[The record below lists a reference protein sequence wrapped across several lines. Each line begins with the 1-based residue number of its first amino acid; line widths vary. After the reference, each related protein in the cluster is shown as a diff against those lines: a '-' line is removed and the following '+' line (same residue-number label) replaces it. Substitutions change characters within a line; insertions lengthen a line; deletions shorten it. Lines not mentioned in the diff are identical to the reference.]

1 MASPLETPV
10 APIFKV
16 PTPELPKNPAGLTSD
31 PAIRESYQAALQ
43 AQKDYADALERR
55 YAQPNLFNVAA
66 GFLKPQLG
74 GFFASLGSASQ
85 ELGKQVEAQRA
96 MAPTIAQ
103 MRSELAMRQVDLA
116 QRMKAG
122 ETAEQIAGTGRQP
135 TPGQAA
141 TAELFAKGPEG
152 VAGAAQTAAR
162 EAVGTAAAAA
172 AASGKDPTL
181 SHLREFT
188 QVQMDPNADPKKIQE
203 AQVKYDQSLNAAR
216 PPQVEPAQWEAMS
229 RYQKQEEVDRYSRM
243 QLEAGV
249 GGEQAMQQKA
259 STAPSRLTLLG
270 SVRDLA
276 MGVGLKDE
284 VDKSTGQTIT
294 GRQQMERAL
303 GVFTGSNPL
312 EVIGKAASEGRF
324 GQVLQDLTERARQ
337 LSLTPAALDQFQK
350 LAKLLA
356 ENQVSLRG
364 TTVNPTDAAA
374 SMQQMASPNIGNT
387 QRSLLTLVDLMALGE
402 QHAID
407 KYKYVLDSRIPSRQ
421 LAVDPGFLQKQTQ
434 FADQYRRIA
443 TADPFAQI
451 PEFYS
456 PGAGMKSAP
465 AAAATQRPAAAP
477 AAQRPAAR
485 PNERTVNGKTYV
497 RKDGRWVLKED

>member
-16 PTPELPKNPAGLTSD
+16 PTPELPKNPAGLATD
-31 PAIRESYQAALQ
+31 PAIREAYQSALQ

-55 YAQPNLFNVAA
+55 YATPNWFNVGA

-74 GFFASLGSASQ
+74 GFFASLGSAGA

-122 ETAEQIAGTGRQP
+122 ETAEQMAGAGRQP
-135 TPGQAA
+135 TPQQAA
-141 TAELFAKGPEG
+141 TAELFARGPEG
-152 VAGAAQTAAR
+152 VAGAAQTATR

-181 SHLREFT
+181 SHLQAFT

-203 AQVKYDQSLNAAR
+203 AQARYEQSLNAAR

-229 RYQKQEEVDRYSRM
+229 RYQKQEEAERYVRM

-249 GGEQAMQQKA
+249 GGEQAMQQQA
-259 STAPSRLTLLG
+259 SAAPRRLTLLG

-284 VDKSTGQTIT
+284 VDKTTGQTIS

-303 GVFTGSNPL
+303 GVFSGNNPL
-312 EVIGKAASEGRF
+312 EVIGKAASDGRF
-324 GQVLQDLTERARQ
+324 GNVLQDLTERARQ

-350 LAKLLA
+350 LVKLLA
-356 ENQVSLRG
+356 ENQVALRG

-374 SMQQMASPNIGNT
+374 SLQAMASPNVGNT

-421 LAVDPGFLQKQTQ
+421 LAVDQGFLQKQAD
-434 FADQYRRIA
+434 FAKQYREVA
-443 TADPFAQI
+443 TRDPLAGL
-451 PEFYS
+451 PTYYS
-456 PGAGMKSAP
+456 PGVNVPAPKP
-465 AAAATQRPAAAP
+465 AAAPAP

-497 RKDGRWVLKED
+497 RQDGRWVLKED

>member
-16 PTPELPKNPAGLTSD
+16 PTPELPKNPAGLATD
-31 PAIRESYQAALQ
+31 PAIRESYKAALL

-55 YAQPNLFNVAA
+55 YAQPNWFNVAS

-74 GFFASLGSASQ
+74 GFFASLGSAGA
-85 ELGKQVEAQRA
+85 ELGKQAELQRA

-122 ETAEQIAGTGRQP
+122 ETAEQVARTGQQP

-141 TAELFAKGPEG
+141 TTELFGKGPEG

-162 EAVGTAAAAA
+162 EIVGTSTAAAT
-172 AASGKDPTL
+172 ASGKDPTL
-181 SHLREFT
+181 SHLQTFT
-188 QVQMDPNADPKKIQE
+188 QVQTDPQADPKKIQD
-203 AQVKYDQSLNAAR
+203 AQAKYDQTLNAAR

-229 RYQKQEEVDRYSRM
+229 RYQKQEEVDRYARL
-243 QLEAGV
+243 QREAGMGV
-249 GGEQAMQQKA
+249 EQNMQQQA
-259 STAPSRLTLLG
+259 GGAPRRLTLLG

-284 VDKSTGQTIT
+284 VDKSTGQTVT

-303 GVFTGSNPL
+303 GVFTGNNPL

-350 LAKLLA
+350 LVKLLA

-364 TTVNPTDAAA
+364 TTVNPTDAASA
-374 SMQQMASPNIGNT
+374 MQQMASPNIGNT

-421 LAVDPGFLQKQTQ
+421 LPVDQGFLQKQSE
-434 FADQYRRIA
+434 FAKMYREIA
-443 TADPFAQI
+443 TRDPLAGL
-451 PEFYS
+451 PNYYS
-456 PGAGMKSAP
+456 PGANVPAP
-465 AAAATQRPAAAP
+465 RPASAAPAAP

-485 PNERTVNGKTYV
+485 PSERTLNGKTYV
-497 RKDGRWVLKED
+497 RQDGRWVLKED